1 MTQIMTTALALGAS
15 LLLTCSAAA
24 QSAPSRF
31 DLETGGKLLLTRGI
45 SEVGGA
51 GGGGL
56 TPWALITGNATDRG
70 VGGTAHYT
78 RLELPDYSFQSYGAA
93 LGLYDR
99 FEFSYAR
106 QEFDT
111 GGTGA
116 LLGLGD
122 GFTFAQD
129 IWGAKVRLAGD
140 AVYDQDRLMPQ
151 IALGVQY
158 KRNNQGAVI
167 TAIGGEEDSG
177 YDVYLSGTKL
187 FLAQSLLVNAT
198 ARLTN
203 ANQNGLLGFGGDQG
217 DAHTLHGELSA
228 GYMLSRR
235 LIIGGEYRFMP
246 DNLGFARQ
254 DDWCDLF
261 VAFAVNEHLTVTAAW
276 ADLGSIATF
285 DRQRGVFLSLQA
297 GF

>member
-1 MTQIMTTALALGAS
+1 MARFARFSLALCTCALFAAS
-15 LLLTCSAAA
+15 AHA
-24 QSAPSRF
+24 QGTPSRF
-31 DLETGGKLLLTRGI
+31 NLETGGKLLLTRGI
-45 SEVGGA
+45 TEVGGA
-51 GGGGL
+51 GGGGI

-70 VGGTAHYT
+70 IGATAHYT
-78 RLELPDYSFQSYGAA
+78 RLDLPDFTFQAYGAA
-93 LGLYDR
+93 VGLYDR
-99 FEFSYAR
+99 FELSYTR

-111 GGTGA
+111 GDTGA
-116 LLGLGD
+116 LLGLGS

-129 IWGAKVRLAGD
+129 IWGAKLRIAGD

-151 IALGVQY
+151 IAVGIQY
-158 KRNNQGAVI
+158 KQNNQGAVI
-167 TAIGGEEDSG
+167 STVGGDSASG
-177 YDVYLSGTKL
+177 VDVYVSATKL

-198 ARLTN
+198 ARFTN

-217 DAHTLHGELSA
+217 RAHTLQGEFSV

-235 LIIGGEYRFMP
+235 LIVGGEYRFMP

-254 DDWCDLF
+254 DDWYDLF
-261 VAFAVNEHLTVTAAW
+261 VAFAVNEHLTLTAAW

-285 DRQRGVFLSLQA
+285 DRQRGLFLSIQA